1 MNFILMLYICS
12 IANDICAPPLQ
23 NETIFN
29 DWYSCMVT
37 GHADALDVYA
47 NIDVTRVSEEQIAIG
62 FECLEVQGDLT

>member
-1 MNFILMLYICS
+1 MNFILVLYICS
-12 IANDICAPPLQ
+12 IANNTCAPPLQ

-37 GHADALDVYA
+37 GHADALDVYT
-47 NIDVTRVSEEQIAIG
+47 NIDATRVSEEQIAIG

>member
-23 NETIFN
+23 NETVFS

-37 GHADALDVYA
+37 GHADAIDVYA

-62 FECLEVQGDLT
+62 FECLEVQGDTT